1 MQNAQVVE
9 VELRVHLFTLLI
21 KQILVLPLRVEA
33 WLVGTGLTL
42 LFFGDVYTPG
52 CGKLVSFRML
62 QHRFSVSEQTHVLLA
77 G

>member
-1 MQNAQVVE
+1 MQNPQVVE

-21 KQILVLPLRVEA
+21 KQILVLPLRVKA

-42 LFFGDVYTPG
+42 LFFWNVYTPG
-52 CGKLVSFRML
+52 CSKLVSFRML

>member
-33 WLVGTGLTL
+33 
-42 LFFGDVYTPG
+42 
-52 CGKLVSFRML
+52 
-62 QHRFSVSEQTHVLLA
+62 
-77 G
+77 